1 MLPASTPL
9 LEFWE
14 LSFERDDLPLFT
26 GVSAAIR
33 GGDLLQVTGPNG
45 AGKTTLLR
53 ILATLL
59 TPATGT
65 LQWRGAAL
73 PRARTQYLADLM
85 FLGHA
90 PALKAGLSAR
100 ENLRWLRGLFAL
112 DGDDDAALAAVG
124 LADCPELP
132 CAQLSAGMQRRVA
145 LARLPLSRA
154 ALWIL
159 DEPLTALDPG
169 GIERVEQLLQG
180 HARSGGAVIFSSHQ
194 PLDLPGVRELALAP

>member
-9 LEFWE
+9 LEFRE
-14 LSFERDDLPLFT
+14 LSFERDDLSLFT

-65 LQWRGAAL
+65 LHWRGAAL
-73 PRARTQYLADLM
+73 PRARTRYLADLM

-159 DEPLTALDPG
+159 DEPLTALDRG
-169 GIERVEQLLQG
+169 GIERVEQLLQD
-180 HARSGGAVIFSSHQ
+180 HARAGGAVIFSSHQ
-194 PLDLPGVRELALAP
+194 PLDLPGVQELALAP